1 MEDGTWCENGS
12 QAGASRGGVKLNASD
27 EARSQPRSPADGFY
41 RSELTSSEKETAV
54 DASGQEFEREYP
66 PDDEVVQE
74 IGFLRAGHPRIA
86 TTELVAVAVGGAAGA
101 CARVGLATSWLVTAG
116 AWPWATF
123 TANIV
128 GAFLLGLI
136 VAALRRH
143 GGLSIAI
150 YRLTGTGFCG
160 ALTTFSTMQVE
171 LLRML
176 EQGRLGLAAG
186 YLSASLVAGYL
197 AMSLGPRLLGRPAL
211 AGEPTLEQA

>member
-1 MEDGTWCENGS
+1 MDGG
-12 QAGASRGGVKLNASD
+12 
-27 EARSQPRSPADGFY
+27 
-41 RSELTSSEKETAV
+41 
-54 DASGQEFEREYP
+54 GQEFEREYP
-66 PDDEVVQE
+66 PEEEAADEV
-74 IGFLRAGHPRIA
+74 GFLRAGHPRIA
-86 TTELVAVAVGGAAGA
+86 TMELVAVAVGGAAGA
-101 CARVGLATSWLVTAG
+101 CARVGLATNWPVAAG

-123 TANIV
+123 TANII

-143 GGLSIAI
+143 GGLSIAV
-150 YRLTGTGFCG
+150 YRLAGTGFCG

-186 YLSASLVAGYL
+186 YLCASVVAGYL
-197 AMSLGPRLLGRPAL
+197 AVSLGPRLVGGAVA